1 MSEKVVHHIL
11 MTKIMIKNKIKISN
25 EVNFNPGNFLIYFRS
40 TFPSHE
46 EHTARVKNVGNTP
59 YTK

>member
-1 MSEKVVHHIL
+1 MSEKVVHHKK
-11 MTKIMIKNKIKISN
+11 KIISN
-25 EVNFNPGNFLIYFRS
+25 EVNFNPGKFLIYFRS

>member
-1 MSEKVVHHIL
+1 MSEKVVHH
-11 MTKIMIKNKIKISN
+11 KIMIKKKKIKISN
-25 EVNFNPGNFLIYFRS
+25 EVNFNPGKFLIYFRS